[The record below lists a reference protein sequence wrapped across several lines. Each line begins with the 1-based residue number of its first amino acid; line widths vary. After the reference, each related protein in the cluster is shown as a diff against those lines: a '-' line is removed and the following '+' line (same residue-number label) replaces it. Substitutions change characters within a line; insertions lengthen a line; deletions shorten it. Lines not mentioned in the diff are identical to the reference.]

1 MEREGGIL
9 TNRDYN
15 HRCPGFA
22 CDTHELGG
30 ALEIFT
36 SPTKTKGNTPCFGW
50 KNQVRCP
57 QLYNYY
63 LFDWQVLIFHSMA

>member
-30 ALEIFT
+30 GVRDIYLPNKNKRKHPLFWVEESGALP
-36 SPTKTKGNTPCFGW
+36 S
-50 KNQVRCP
+50 V
-57 QLYNYY
+57 
-63 LFDWQVLIFHSMA
+63 V